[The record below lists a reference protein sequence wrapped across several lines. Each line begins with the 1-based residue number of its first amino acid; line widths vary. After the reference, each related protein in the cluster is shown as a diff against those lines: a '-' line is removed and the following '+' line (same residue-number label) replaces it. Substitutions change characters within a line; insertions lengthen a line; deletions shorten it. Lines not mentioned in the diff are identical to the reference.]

1 MFKFSNSAFR
11 YVFLVLLLL
20 LLSWAYSYVQILP
33 LRPGSVH
40 QWRQADCLSLADN
53 YYQGNWNLFQPSL
66 NILFSDNESSGKSA
80 GEFPLLYYFVAI
92 LWKLFGKHEYIFRL
106 VTIAISFAGMFAL
119 FKLSF
124 GILKDYFWALFSVI
138 FLFSSPIYVFY
149 TNNFLVNVP
158 AFSVMLIAVWY
169 FYRFWQSS
177 ENKFLYL
184 SMGFFLLVGLLKIS
198 TLLGFVVVGVLYLA
212 DVSGLVRFKAEGKLF
227 RQPLR
232 QLIPLVAVL
241 AGVAVWY
248 AYVRHYNKI
257 HGGVY
262 TLNYIQSYWV
272 SSKAQIAS
280 SLKSLKNFIVFQV
293 LSIPS
298 YIYLILCLIY
308 LIMNYRKVAGVW
320 KVALPLLLFGY
331 FVFIMLF
338 FYSLDCHDYYHVDFL
353 IIPVAI
359 NLAFLHYLRVNENNL
374 YQSSLVKLFFTA
386 FMLYNVAYCAN
397 NMAMRYWGY
406 TEKNLYV
413 RQLVAPKIDLEAWG
427 YTKWAYE
434 NGPYETVTPLLR
446 KVGIKREDAVICPDD
461 PSYSIALYLMDQ
473 RGWSNPGSVLK
484 DSAAISDRIAHGAK
498 YMMITDTASLRLP
511 FIRSYVGHELMQYQK
526 LHVYDLRPY
535 SKSVN

>member
-338 FYSLDCHDYYHVDFL
+338 FWLC
-353 IIPVAI
+353 
-359 NLAFLHYLRVNENNL
+359 
-374 YQSSLVKLFFTA
+374 
-386 FMLYNVAYCAN
+386 
-397 NMAMRYWGY
+397 
-406 TEKNLYV
+406 
-413 RQLVAPKIDLEAWG
+413 
-427 YTKWAYE
+427 
-434 NGPYETVTPLLR
+434 
-446 KVGIKREDAVICPDD
+446 
-461 PSYSIALYLMDQ
+461 
-473 RGWSNPGSVLK
+473 
-484 DSAAISDRIAHGAK
+484 
-498 YMMITDTASLRLP
+498 
-511 FIRSYVGHELMQYQK
+511 RS
-526 LHVYDLRPY
+526 P
-535 SKSVN
+535 